1 MIKLPFSKT
10 FSEDVTIKGNN
21 DILLNLERIWIM
33 SIGIMIWQIIN
44 YSDRAAN
51 HYPVWAQFL
60 MFAGSFAV
68 FTSFIKL
75 LRNSS
80 QEAKT
85 ANRITAVFWMC
96 FVLFAVPFV
105 AADIRYENLPMSAVL
120 TAVFFTMVPIFRG
133 KTENRMLGFCG
144 VVLGIVGLSERATVP
159 YYLYVLL
166 AGVVGKMLSQ
176 HIHYNYRRMIE
187 KLSDETKTDF
197 LTGILNRR
205 GGFERAETDFSLCV
219 RHRQIYVV
227 YMIDIDFFKDYND
240 TFGHYMGDAALI
252 AVAECIGKT
261 FARKSDIHFRYGG
274 EEFAAC
280 ISVDREETVKKLAE
294 NLRVNVENLMIKAG
308 KTTVSP
314 YLTVSIGATA
324 YIPDKTPMSI
334 TETDLFEKADEALY
348 KAKEGGRN
356 RTEYLEMN

>member
-44 YSDRAAN
+44 YSDRAVN
-51 HYPVWAQFL
+51 GYPIWAELL
-60 MFAGSFAV
+60 MFAGGFTI

-75 LRNSS
+75 LKNNSIK
-80 QEAKT
+80 QRT
-85 ANRITAVFWMC
+85 ANTITAAFWIC
-96 FVLFAVPFV
+96 FVMLAVPF
-105 AADIRYENLPMSAVL
+105 AAVDIRNGRLPMSAVL

-240 TFGHYMGDAALI
+240 TFGHYMGDSALI

-324 YIPDKTPMSI
+324 YIPGKTSMSI
-334 TETDLFEKADEALY
+334 SETELFEKADEALY

-356 RTEYLEMN
+356 RTVYLEMN